1 MNLEKFVDELPIP
14 EVAEPVKKNPRQ
26 TYYEIAMEEVFLKV
40 HETCPQPSYG
50 PIMAACLVQPL
61 KPIEMKRSK

>member
-14 EVAEPVKKNPRQ
+14 EVAEPVKNPRQ

-40 HETCPQPSYG
+40 HRDLPQPSYG
-50 PIMAACLVQPL
+50 PIMAVCLVQPL
-61 KPIEMKRSK
+61 KRIEMKRSK

>member
-40 HETCPQPSYG
+40 HRDLPPTKLWTYNGSLPG
-50 PIMAACLVQPL
+50 PTIKANRN
-61 KPIEMKRSK
+61 ERSK